1 MLVVNYIANALDD
14 RKHCAALFV
23 DLSKAFDTVD
33 HAILLSKLSSIGVG
47 TDACRWFYDYLKDRT
62 QAVMVDGVKSDSLQ
76 LLKGVPQG
84 SIIGPLLFSLYIN
97 NVGDDVRYCKF
108 HLYADD
114 TVMYSIAPTADQALM
129 QLESDFRILQGSL
142 LQLKLVLNA
151 KKTNVMFFSRSKLSV
166 RNTFVITSLDGTQIK
181 QVSAYK
187 YLGVWL
193 DDRLSF
199 KKHVTELGKKL
210 KFKIGFLYRNR
221 ACLSFVNRKQI
232 VQATFMSVLDYGDI
246 IYMHASAN
254 TLKPLDAIYHCA
266 LRFITGDSYKT
277 HHCILYQHVGW
288 ASLSVR

>member
-1 MLVVNYIANALDD
+1 MFRGVTSKNVKYSNGPTMLISNLFFLLTVFLAPINLVLDLNTVPQSATMLVVNDIANALDD

-62 QAVMVDGVKSDSLQ
+62 QAVMVDGVKSDPLQ

-97 NVGDDVRYCKF
+97 NIGDDVRYCKF

-129 QLESDFRILQGSL
+129 QLESDFRILQASL

-151 KKTNVMFFSRSKLSV
+151 KKTNVMFF
-166 RNTFVITSLDGTQIK
+166 F
-181 QVSAYK
+181 
-187 YLGVWL
+187 
-193 DDRLSF
+193 
-199 KKHVTELGKKL
+199 
-210 KFKIGFLYRNR
+210 
-221 ACLSFVNRKQI
+221 
-232 VQATFMSVLDYGDI
+232 
-246 IYMHASAN
+246 
-254 TLKPLDAIYHCA
+254 
-266 LRFITGDSYKT
+266 
-277 HHCILYQHVGW
+277 
-288 ASLSVR
+288 